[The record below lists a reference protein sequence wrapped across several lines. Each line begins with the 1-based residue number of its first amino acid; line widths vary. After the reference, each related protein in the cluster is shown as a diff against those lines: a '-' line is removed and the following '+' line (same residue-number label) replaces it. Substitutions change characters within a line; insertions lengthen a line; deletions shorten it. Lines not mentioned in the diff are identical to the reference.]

1 MGYDH
6 IEGRH
11 AEAIEAFYEEHF
23 NPYLNFHR
31 PCGVPEVV
39 TNRKGKQR
47 RIYRWY
53 ATPWE
58 ILRQTPDMARYL
70 REGMTRAELERQ
82 AKMESDTTAA
92 RRMQEAKQKLRGG
105 FQQKRSA

>member
-1 MGYDH
+1 M
-6 IEGRH
+6 
-11 AEAIEAFYEEHF
+11 
-23 NPYLNFHR
+23 
-31 PCGVPEVV
+31 V

-82 AKMESDTTAA
+82 AGTKSDTEVA
-92 RRMQEAKQKLRGG
+92 RRMQEAKQKLRAG
-105 FQQKRSA
+105 FRQKRSA